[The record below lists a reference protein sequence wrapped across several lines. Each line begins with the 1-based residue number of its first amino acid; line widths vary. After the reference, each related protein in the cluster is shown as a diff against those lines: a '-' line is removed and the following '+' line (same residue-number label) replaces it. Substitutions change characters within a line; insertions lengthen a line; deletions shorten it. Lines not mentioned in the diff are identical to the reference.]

1 VKGGKKLLNSEFEKR
16 KAEKGRGGPGLG
28 LALGLV
34 IFLGGLL
41 SAAEAA
47 VVITPTQEVVMSGSG
62 LNEVI
67 ADGGAVTVGET
78 LTGYTHIPG
87 NFYEISVS
95 FKILPDATQTNDQLN
110 YMISGDYRVLL
121 RHGSGIATPDT
132 VSSFLLKNV
141 GQEYVFPRL
150 GYWDEGG
157 MDITLEDSATTSIQ
171 GYRSVVT
178 GDHMTEVPGV
188 LGGTWRPFESMGPVG
203 LGDPNGVWHLVFED
217 AILGGQGNLESWSI
231 TLKAVP
237 EPGSAGLVL
246 AGIGGL
252 WVWRRRIR

>member
-1 VKGGKKLLNSEFEKR
+1 MNSEFEKR
-16 KAEKGRGGPGLG
+16 KAEKGRGAILLG
-28 LALGLV
+28 L
-34 IFLGGLL
+34 FLGGVTLL
-41 SAAEAA
+41 GGLPWKSEAA

-67 ADGGAVTVGET
+67 PDGHLVTVGET

-110 YMISGDYRVLL
+110 YMISGDYWVLL
-121 RHGSGIATPDT
+121 RHGSGTATPDT

-188 LGGTWRPFESMGPVG
+188 LGGTWRPYESMGPVG

-217 AILGGQGNLESWSI
+217 AILGGQGNLQSWSI

-237 EPGSAGLVL
+237 EPGSAGLVALGL
-246 AGIGGL
+246 ATFLLRKRRGGRGAAA
-252 WVWRRRIR
+252 RR

>member
-1 VKGGKKLLNSEFEKR
+1 MSLKFEKR
-16 KAEKGRGGPGLG
+16 KAEKGGGAILPGL
-28 LALGLV
+28 
-34 IFLGGLL
+34 FLGGVTLL
-41 SAAEAA
+41 GGLPWKSEAA

-67 ADGGAVTVGET
+67 PDGHLVTVGET

-178 GDHMTEVPGV
+178 GDHMTEVSGV
-188 LGGTWRPFESMGPVG
+188 LGGTWRPYESMGPVG
-203 LGDPNGVWHLVFED
+203 LGDPNGVW
-217 AILGGQGNLESWSI
+217 IS
-231 TLKAVP
+231 
-237 EPGSAGLVL
+237 
-246 AGIGGL
+246 
-252 WVWRRRIR
+252 

>member
-1 VKGGKKLLNSEFEKR
+1 MSLKFEKR
-16 KAEKGRGGPGLG
+16 KAEGGRAGSGLG
-28 LALGLV
+28 LVFGVV

-41 SAAEAA
+41 SATEAA

-67 ADGGAVTVGET
+67 PDGHLVTVGET

-95 FKILPDATQTNDQLN
+95 FKILPDATQTVASNKD

-121 RHGSGIATPDT
+121 RHGSGLATPDT
-132 VSSFLLKNV
+132 VSSFLLQNV
-141 GQEYVFPRL
+141 GQEYVFPGL
-150 GYWDEGG
+150 GYWDMGG
-157 MDITLEDSATTSIQ
+157 MDITLEDSAEHWIQ

-178 GDHMTEVPGV
+178 GDHMTELTGV
-188 LGGTWRPFESMGPVG
+188 LEGTWRPYESMGPVG
-203 LGDPNGVWHLVFED
+203 LGDPNGVWNLVFED
-217 AILGGQGNLESWSI
+217 GGLGGQGNLQSWSI

>member
-1 VKGGKKLLNSEFEKR
+1 MNSEFERR
-16 KAEKGRGGPGLG
+16 KSEKSGCGHGLG
-28 LALGLV
+28 LVLGVV
-34 IFLGGLL
+34 IFLGSLPSG
-41 SAAEAA
+41 AEAA
-47 VVITPTQEVVMSGSG
+47 VVITPTQEVVMSGTG

-87 NFYEISVS
+87 NFYDISVS
-95 FKILPDATQTNDQLN
+95 FKILPDATQTNDQLK

-121 RHGSGIATPDT
+121 RHGSGVATPDT

-141 GQEYVFPRL
+141 GQEHVFPQL

-178 GDHMTEVPGV
+178 GDHMTEVSGV
-188 LGGTWRPFESMGPVG
+188 LGGTWRPYESMGSLG
-203 LGDPNGVWHLVFED
+203 LSDPNGVWNLVFED
-217 AILGGQGNLESWSI
+217 GILGGQGNLQSWSI

-237 EPGSAGLVL
+237 EPSSASFLV
-246 AGIGGL
+246 AGTGGL
-252 WVWRRRIR
+252 WAWRRRIR